1 MATKYLN
8 FCYTDGRTH
17 LLRNTNQTMRDNWFC
32 NGMKT
37 GYTNKA
43 KHCLVS
49 SGSANGKEVICIILG
64 SSKEAVFSDSARM
77 LRWALDLPQE
87 TTWQRLTSKIH
98 TPQAT
103 PQPLPKKHHRHHRHT
118 QPTS

>member
-8 FCYTDGRTH
+8 FRYADGHVH

-37 GYTNKA
+37 GYTDKA

-49 SGSANGKEVICIILG
+49 SGSANGREAICIILG
-64 SSKEAVFSDSARM
+64 SGKESVFSDSAKM
-77 LRWALDLPQE
+77 LRWALGLPQTAQTAVCPYPSTE
-87 TTWQRLTSKIH
+87 TKPV
-98 TPQAT
+98 PQ
-103 PQPLPKKHHRHHRHT
+103 KHHRHHKHHPKT
-118 QPTS
+118 QNT